1 MVKITWS
8 KQAIEDIYRIQV
20 YYSSFSEK
28 FSENLVD
35 QIFEKENSIIEY
47 PEIGRI
53 VPEINNKNIGEIIF
67 RNFRIIYVIFD
78 LQRIS
83 ILTVHESSRPLSTIS
98 IFD

>member
-35 QIFEKENSIIEY
+35 QIF
-47 PEIGRI
+47 
-53 VPEINNKNIGEIIF
+53 
-67 RNFRIIYVIFD
+67 
-78 LQRIS
+78 
-83 ILTVHESSRPLSTIS
+83 
-98 IFD
+98 